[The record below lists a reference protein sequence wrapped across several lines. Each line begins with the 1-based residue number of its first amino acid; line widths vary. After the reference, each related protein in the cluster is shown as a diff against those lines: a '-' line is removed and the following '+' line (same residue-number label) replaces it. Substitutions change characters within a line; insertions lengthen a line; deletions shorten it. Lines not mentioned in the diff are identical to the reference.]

1 MSRKLEKYLTSER
14 DRLDMEKPDD
24 DMIWQGISSR
34 LSGSGRKEKRKI
46 LRPVFYRIIKIAAVA
61 FIIFSLGYITN
72 DIIKVRR
79 NDVTTGPVLSS
90 VDSEL
95 GRRES
100 RYQEL
105 INLKTVEVNSFS
117 TSRDSI
123 LTQLFS
129 EIKKLDTI
137 YAESVKDLKEIGPE
151 DGIIN
156 TIFATYEQKIRLLEL
171 IIFETNKRDH
181 NVNRTKIRKNEKVSL

>member
-24 DMIWQGISSR
+24 DRIWQGISSR

-46 LRPVFYRIIKIAAVA
+46 LRPVFYRIIKIAALA

-117 TSRDSI
+117 TCHDSI
-123 LTQLFS
+123 LVQLFS

-151 DGIIN
+151 ERIIN

-181 NVNRTKIRKNEKVSL
+181 NVNRTQIRKNEKVSL

>member
-24 DMIWQGISSR
+24 DRIWQGISSR
-34 LSGSGRKEKRKI
+34 LSGSGRKEERKI
-46 LRPVFYRIIKIAAVA
+46 LRPVFYRIIKIAALA
-61 FIIFSLGYITN
+61 FILFSLGYITN

-117 TSRDSI
+117 TCHDSI
-123 LTQLFS
+123 LVQLFS

-151 DGIIN
+151 ERIIN

-181 NVNRTKIRKNEKVSL
+181 NVNRTQIRKNEKVSL